1 MMLDRDKLNFWVR
14 FVAIGLAVVFVG
26 SSVLFGIG
34 STVAYSPMDLFGGGN
49 NQQAG
54 QTVNTEEQI
63 QNARQE
69 LEQNPEDPDAI
80 VSLAALYVQDSQLEE
95 AEKVLEDG
103 REAAPNEEDIPMIL
117 GEVYFRQAQAAQ
129 NNEQEELYGQA
140 GDAYASATEIDK
152 QNEDAY
158 LAAGGAYDEANQP
171 SEAIKY
177 WNTYLELEPDG
188 EQSEAVEERISAI
201 LQGGMTTG
209 RFRRWKHPAIGT
221 GDPE

>member
-26 SSVLFGIG
+26 TSVLFGIG

-49 NQQAG
+49 DQQVG
-54 QTVNTEEQI
+54 QTVNSGDQI

-69 LEQNPEDPDAI
+69 LEQNPEDPNAI

-117 GEVYFRQAQAAQ
+117 GEVYYRQAQAAPSE
-129 NNEQEELYGQA
+129 EQEELYGQA

-209 RFRRWKHPAIGT
+209 GSGGGSTQP
-221 GDPE
+221 

>member
-26 SSVLFGIG
+26 TSVLFGIG

-49 NQQAG
+49 DQQAG
-54 QTVNTEEQI
+54 QTVNSGDQI

-117 GEVYFRQAQAAQ
+117 GEVYYRQAQAATS
-129 NNEQEELYGQA
+129 EERKKLYGQA

-209 RFRRWKHPAIGT
+209 DSGGGSTQP
-221 GDPE
+221 

>member
-26 SSVLFGIG
+26 TSVLFGIG

-49 NQQAG
+49 DQQAG
-54 QTVNTEEQI
+54 QTVNSGDQI

-69 LEQNPEDPDAI
+69 LEQNPEDPNAI

-117 GEVYFRQAQAAQ
+117 GEVYYRQAQAAPSE
-129 NNEQEELYGQA
+129 EQEELYGQA

-209 RFRRWKHPAIGT
+209 DSGGGSTQP
-221 GDPE
+221 